1 VQQRTYKTQNNPVNI
16 DMNITTVAFIVLVVM
31 LFSGIGILM
40 KPTSLVQ
47 PSVSSV
53 TREGQQPA
61 DNSPVL
67 KAVITIGS
75 ALLLVGLVG
84 LAVVGFMITR
94 KDEPQERQ
102 NRA

>member
-1 VQQRTYKTQNNPVNI
+1 
-16 DMNITTVAFIVLVVM
+16 MNIATIAFIALVVM

-40 KPTSLVQ
+40 KPTYPV
-47 PSVSSV
+47 PSSMSSA
-53 TREGQQPA
+53 TGEGQQPA

-75 ALLLVGLVG
+75 AFLLVGLVG
-84 LAVVGFMITR
+84 RAVLGFMITR
-94 KDEPQERQ
+94 KDEPQKKQ

>member
-1 VQQRTYKTQNNPVNI
+1 
-16 DMNITTVAFIVLVVM
+16 MNIATVAFIVLVVM

-47 PSVSSV
+47 SSVSSV
-53 TREGQQPA
+53 SREGQQPA

-84 LAVVGFMITR
+84 LAVLGFMITR